1 VVKSPENTFFMTSSH
16 SKVSALFSMVLQLNV
31 QNGKGG
37 RKVMW
42 IKSSRDFFFLILA
55 ICTSILIL
63 SVWNEPQKFTC
74 IVIVYLLGMTE
85 AI

>member
-1 VVKSPENTFFMTSSH
+1 MVKSPENTFFMTSSH

-42 IKSSRDFFFLILA
+42 IKSSRDFFFFNSCSMYIYFDSF
-55 ICTSILIL
+55 CM
-63 SVWNEPQKFTC
+63 E
-74 IVIVYLLGMTE
+74 
-85 AI
+85 